1 MNNFKIINKYPV
13 LTDVKKIDDNS
24 IVLKFSNH
32 QYFDLENDIYEL
44 IIFGN
49 EVAKNI
55 DLIKE
60 YNLNTETVIVDEI
73 KELDFFV
80 GNINES
86 PDWGDWN
93 GNFSIAFEK
102 YSGTFSEKTQE
113 DWRNALMYLIGDQVR
128 TKAFQS
134 VTDVEFRSTKFEQT
148 KKIII
153 ENQIA
158 PEIQDNLI
166 SLLNKIQ
173 NLDDAEFYNI
183 FMNGHKLD

>member
-1 MNNFKIINKYPV
+1 MNNLKIINKYPV

-24 IVLKFSNH
+24 IVLKFSKH

-44 IIFGN
+44 KIFGN
-49 EVAKNI
+49 GVAKSI

-73 KELDFFV
+73 NELDFFV

-93 GNFSIAFEK
+93 GHFSITFEK
-102 YSGTFSEKTQE
+102 YSGKFSEKTQE
-113 DWRNALMYLIGDQVR
+113 DWENELMYVIGDQVR

-134 VTDVEFRSTKFEQT
+134 VANVEFRNTKLEQT
-148 KKIII
+148 KRMIT
-153 ENQIA
+153 ENQI
-158 PEIQDNLI
+158 PPKIQNNLI
-166 SLLNKIQ
+166 LLLNKIR
-173 NLDDAEFYNI
+173 NLDDGEFYNI
-183 FMNGHKLD
+183 FISGYKLD